1 MGSKWQDVDYNLCKD
16 KDELEKKQL
25 WKTDV
30 WFSARNSLYIEMICD
45 AIAHCEMKPKPKCL
59 DILEG
64 IISTPDIDEEMLDD
78 NWDRIWV
85 MEPWKQPAI
94 KVWVKMLT
102 RFEGLNETTTT
113 NVIT

>member
-1 MGSKWQDVDYNLCKD
+1 
-16 KDELEKKQL
+16 
-25 WKTDV
+25 
-30 WFSARNSLYIEMICD
+30 MIRD
-45 AIAHCEMKPKPKCL
+45 AIVHCKMKPKPKCL

-64 IISTPDIDEEMLDD
+64 IVSTPDINEEMLDD
-78 NWDRIWV
+78 TSNWDRIWV

-113 NVIT
+113 NVITKLGRTMGLTSSLSWEEPWDI